1 LGVSVLSRMDQGI
14 VAVEYGKHMALS
26 FHPELSCDTRLHE
39 RFLKRLG
46 V

>member
-1 LGVSVLSRMDQGI
+1 
-14 VAVEYGKHMALS
+14 MALS

-39 RFLKRLG
+39 RFLKKLG